1 MDKIIKITMLK
12 KKEVKKLT
20 GNEFFKNNNFSILEF
35 WQYGF
40 SNLNSNV
47 LRGSLAEFIV
57 ENLLKDKDEIGIR
70 DPWDDYDVLYKD
82 KKIEVKCSSYIQDW
96 NQEDFSKI
104 IFSGLK
110 AKDLYWSKAMGEFN
124 KDNKKDY
131 KADIYVLCFVDHKD
145 IETLDLLDLEQWSFF
160 ILTKEQ
166 LKNISNDG
174 SSISLTKLEKNDV
187 ASIKYVEVKEYI
199 DNIIE

>member
-1 MDKIIKITMLK
+1 MLK

-20 GNEFFKNNNFSILEF
+20 GNEFFKDNNFSILDF

-47 LRGSLAEFIV
+47 LRGPLAEFIV
-57 ENLLKDKDEIGIR
+57 ENLLKNRDEIGIR
-70 DPWDDYDVLYKD
+70 SPWDDYDILYKN

-96 NQEDFSKI
+96 DQEDFSKI

-110 AKDLYWSKAMGEFN
+110 AKDLYWSKAVGEFN
-124 KDNKKDY
+124 RDNKKEY

-174 SSISLTKLEKNDV
+174 SSISLTRIEKNDV
-187 ASIKYVEVKEYI
+187 ASIKYIEVKEYI

>member
-1 MDKIIKITMLK
+1 MLK

-47 LRGSLAEFIV
+47 LRGSLAEFII
-57 ENLLKDKDEIGIR
+57 ENLLKDKSEIEIR
-70 DPWDDYDVLYKD
+70 NPWNDFDILYKN

-96 NQEDFSKI
+96 DQEDFSKI

-110 AKDLYWSKAMGEFN
+110 AKDLYWSKAVSEFN
-124 KDNKKDY
+124 RDNKKDY
-131 KADIYVLCFVDHKD
+131 KADIYVLCLVNHKNP
-145 IETLDLLDLEQWSFF
+145 ETLDLLNLDQWSFF
-160 ILTKEQ
+160 ILTKEK
-166 LKNISNDG
+166 LKNISNNS
-174 SSISLTKLEKNDV
+174 SSISITRLEKNNYTP
-187 ASIKYVEVKEYI
+187 IKHEEVKKYI

>member
-1 MDKIIKITMLK
+1 MLK

-20 GNEFFKNNNFSILEF
+20 GNEFFKDNNFSILEF

-57 ENLLKDKDEIGIR
+57 ENLLKNRDEIGIR
-70 DPWDDYDVLYKD
+70 NPWDDYDILYKD

-96 NQEDFSKI
+96 DQEDFSKI

-110 AKDLYWSKAMGEFN
+110 AKDLYWSKAVGEFN
-124 KDNKKDY
+124 RDNKKEY

>member
-1 MDKIIKITMLK
+1 MLK

-57 ENLLKDKDEIGIR
+57 ENLLKDKSEIGIR
-70 DPWDDYDVLYKD
+70 NPWNDFDILYKN

-96 NQEDFSKI
+96 DQEDFSKI

-110 AKDLYWSKAMGEFN
+110 AKDLYWSKAVSEFN
-124 KDNKKDY
+124 RDNKKDY
-131 KADIYVLCFVDHKD
+131 KADIYVLCLVNHKNP
-145 IETLDLLDLEQWSFF
+145 ETLDLLNLDQWSFF
-160 ILTKEQ
+160 ILTKEK
-166 LKNISNDG
+166 LKNISNNS
-174 SSISLTKLEKNDV
+174 SSISITRLEKNNYTP
-187 ASIKYVEVKEYI
+187 IKHEEVKKYI

>member
-1 MDKIIKITMLK
+1 MLK

-47 LRGSLAEFIV
+47 LRGFLAEFII
-57 ENLLKDKDEIGIR
+57 ENLLKDKSEIEIR
-70 DPWDDYDVLYKD
+70 NPWNDFDILYKNR
-82 KKIEVKCSSYIQDW
+82 KIEVKCSSYIQDW
-96 NQEDFSKI
+96 DQEDFSKI

-110 AKDLYWSKAMGEFN
+110 AKDLYWSKAVSEFN
-124 KDNKKDY
+124 RDNKKDY
-131 KADIYVLCFVDHKD
+131 KADIYVLCLVNHKNP
-145 IETLDLLDLEQWSFF
+145 ETLDLLNLDQWSFF
-160 ILTKEQ
+160 ILTKEE
-166 LKNISNDG
+166 LKNISNNS
-174 SSISLTKLEKNDV
+174 SSISITRLEKNNYTP
-187 ASIKYVEVKEYI
+187 IKHEEVKKYI

>member
-1 MDKIIKITMLK
+1 MLK

-47 LRGSLAEFIV
+47 LRGSLAEFII
-57 ENLLKDKDEIGIR
+57 ENLLKDKSEIEIR
-70 DPWDDYDVLYKD
+70 NPWNDFDILYKNR
-82 KKIEVKCSSYIQDW
+82 KIEVKCSSYIQDW
-96 NQEDFSKI
+96 DQEDFSKI

-110 AKDLYWSKAMGEFN
+110 AKDLYWSKAVSEFN
-124 KDNKKDY
+124 RDNKKDY
-131 KADIYVLCFVDHKD
+131 KADIYVLCLVNHKNP
-145 IETLDLLDLEQWSFF
+145 ETLDLLNLDQWSFF
-160 ILTKEQ
+160 ILTKEE
-166 LKNISNDG
+166 LKNISNNS
-174 SSISLTKLEKNDV
+174 SSISITRLEKNNYTP
-187 ASIKYVEVKEYI
+187 IKHEEVKKYI

>member
-1 MDKIIKITMLK
+1 MLK

-47 LRGSLAEFIV
+47 LRGSLAEFII
-57 ENLLKDKDEIGIR
+57 ENLLKDKSEVGVR
-70 DPWDDYDVLYKD
+70 NPWNDYDILYKNR
-82 KKIEVKCSSYIQDW
+82 KIEVKCSSYIQDW
-96 NQEDFSKI
+96 DQEDFSKI

-110 AKDLYWSKAMGEFN
+110 AKDLYWSKAVSEFN
-124 KDNKKDY
+124 RDNKKDY
-131 KADIYVLCFVDHKD
+131 KADIYVLCLVNHKNP
-145 IETLDLLDLEQWSFF
+145 ETLDLLNLDQWSFF
-160 ILTKEQ
+160 ILTKEE
-166 LKNISNDG
+166 LKNISNNS
-174 SSISLTKLEKNDV
+174 SSISIIKLEKNNYTP
-187 ASIKYVEVKEYI
+187 IKHEEVKKYI

>member
-1 MDKIIKITMLK
+1 MLK

>member
-1 MDKIIKITMLK
+1 MLK

-20 GNEFFKNNNFSILEF
+20 GNEFFKDNNFSILEF

-57 ENLLKDKDEIGIR
+57 ENLLKDKDEIEIR
-70 DPWDDYDVLYKD
+70 NPWDDYDILYKD

-96 NQEDFSKI
+96 DQEDFSKI

-110 AKDLYWSKAMGEFN
+110 AKDLYWSKAVSEFN
-124 KDNKKDY
+124 RDNKKEY

-145 IETLDLLDLEQWSFF
+145 IETLDLLDLGQWSFF

>member
-1 MDKIIKITMLK
+1 MLK
-12 KKEVKKLT
+12 KKEAKKLT
-20 GNEFFKNNNFSILEF
+20 GNEFFKNNNFSILDF

-47 LRGSLAEFIV
+47 LRGSLAEFII
-57 ENLLKDKDEIGIR
+57 ENLLKDKSEVGVR
-70 DPWDDYDVLYKD
+70 NPWNDYDILYKNR
-82 KKIEVKCSSYIQDW
+82 KIEVKCSSYIQDW
-96 NQEDFSKI
+96 DQEDFSKI

-110 AKDLYWSKAMGEFN
+110 AKDLYWSKAVGEFN
-124 KDNKKDY
+124 RDNRKEY
-131 KADIYVLCFVDHKD
+131 KADIYVLCLVDHKD

-174 SSISLTKLEKNDV
+174 SSISLTRLEKNDV
-187 ASIKYVEVKEYI
+187 ASIKYLEVKEYI